1 MPVCYTQTCSRDFQ
15 ETLLAVRSKVFFPYF
30 KMLKNKDEKSGWRTP
45 GSALSAPLEF
55 SLYLSKA
62 DVPGRMHTAAR
73 GEDGG
78 VQDLNTFHCSSHI
91 LFTHSCWPRNNTGKK
106 KGREG
111 GYDRKEQLIG
121 VMILTPLL
129 QCCRFVVLSTSP
141 ITRNV
146 FSAALAGADRHA
158 VSCHRERERKRE
170 GKIHYKKRR
179 KKKTLHLQRPY
190 TFSAIQQQVEEKTQ
204 LKFTELTFVLKSW
217 MDF

>member
-91 LFTHSCWPRNNTGKK
+91 LFTHSCWPIAST
-106 KGREG
+106 
-111 GYDRKEQLIG
+111 
-121 VMILTPLL
+121 TPHCQMFGMAQASLNYL
-129 QCCRFVVLSTSP
+129 
-141 ITRNV
+141 
-146 FSAALAGADRHA
+146 
-158 VSCHRERERKRE
+158 
-170 GKIHYKKRR
+170 
-179 KKKTLHLQRPY
+179 LHLQTHICMQNSHWYQLEFCLR
-190 TFSAIQQQVEEKTQ
+190 ITQ
-204 LKFTELTFVLKSW
+204 MSHQISMKF
-217 MDF
+217 